1 MRVCTVKFGETKGE
15 KINNNY
21 YFRKRF
27 ADKRKTFRV
36 AYETRT

>member
-15 KINNNY
+15 KINNY
-21 YFRKRF
+21 YFRKRS
-27 ADKRKTFRV
+27 ADKEKTFRV